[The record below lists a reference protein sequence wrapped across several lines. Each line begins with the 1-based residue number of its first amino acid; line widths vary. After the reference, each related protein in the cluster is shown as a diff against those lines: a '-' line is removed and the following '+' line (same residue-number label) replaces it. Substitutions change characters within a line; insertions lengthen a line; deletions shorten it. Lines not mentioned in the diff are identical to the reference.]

1 MVHVLWQTVCSST
14 DTDAC
19 Q

>member
-1 MVHVLWQTVCSST
+1 MVHVLWQTVCLSA